1 MGPKADPSQKT
12 VASNRR
18 ALHDYEIL
26 ERFEAGIVLTGSEV
40 KSLRGGRGS
49 LSEAYG
55 RVQGSEVWLEGMH
68 IPPYE
73 QGEKRGYDPVR
84 RRKLLLH
91 RNEIERLIGKTQ
103 ERGLTLVP
111 LRVYFS
117 HGLAKLEVG
126 LGRGKRQFEKRQATL
141 EREHRRLLARLAP
154 PFGVRCVSTAF
165 KAAASPP
172 HSENV

>member
-1 MGPKADPSQKT
+1 VGLKADPSQKT

-26 ERFEAGIVLTGSEV
+26 DRFEAGIVLTGSEV

-55 RVQGSEVWLEGMH
+55 RVQGGEVWLEGMH

-73 QGEKRGYDPVR
+73 QGEKRGYDPIR

-117 HGLAKLEVG
+117 HGLAKVEVG
-126 LGRGKRQFEKRQATL
+126 LGRGKRQFEKRQTTL
-141 EREHRRLLARLAP
+141 EREHRREMDRAAR
-154 PFGVRCVSTAF
+154 RRR
-165 KAAASPP
+165 
-172 HSENV
+172 

>member
-1 MGPKADPSQKT
+1 MGLKADPSQKI
-12 VASNRR
+12 VVSNRR

-26 ERFEAGIVLTGSEV
+26 DRFEAGIVLTGSEV

-55 RVQGSEVWLEGMH
+55 RVQGGEVWLEGMH
-68 IPPYE
+68 VPPYE
-73 QGEKRGYDPVR
+73 QGEKRGYDPIR

-117 HGLAKLEVG
+117 HGLAKVEVG
-126 LGRGKRQFEKRQATL
+126 LGRGKRQFEKRQTTL
-141 EREHRRLLARLAP
+141 EREHRREMDRAAR
-154 PFGVRCVSTAF
+154 RRR
-165 KAAASPP
+165 
-172 HSENV
+172 

>member
-1 MGPKADPSQKT
+1 VGLKADPTQKT

-26 ERFEAGIVLTGSEV
+26 DRFEAGIVLTGSEV

-55 RVQGSEVWLEGMH
+55 RVQGGEVWLEGMH

-73 QGEKRGYDPVR
+73 PGEKRGYDPIR

-103 ERGLTLVP
+103 ERGLTLIP

-117 HGLAKLEVG
+117 HGLAKVEVG
-126 LGRGKRQFEKRQATL
+126 LGRGKRQFEKRQTAL
-141 EREHRRLLARLAP
+141 EREHRREMDRAAR
-154 PFGVRCVSTAF
+154 RRR
-165 KAAASPP
+165 
-172 HSENV
+172 

>member
-1 MGPKADPSQKT
+1 MGLKADPSHKT
-12 VASNRR
+12 VVSNRR

-40 KSLRGGRGS
+40 KTLRWGRGS

-55 RVQGSEVWLEGMH
+55 RVQGGEVWLEGMH

-73 QGEKRGYDPVR
+73 QGEKRGYDPIR

-91 RNEIERLIGKTQ
+91 RNEIGRLIGKTQ

-117 HGLAKLEVG
+117 HGLAKVEVG

-141 EREHRRLLARLAP
+141 EREHRREMDQAAR
-154 PFGVRCVSTAF
+154 RRR
-165 KAAASPP
+165 
-172 HSENV
+172 

>member
-1 MGPKADPSQKT
+1 VGLKADPSHKT
-12 VASNRR
+12 VVSNRR

-55 RVQGSEVWLEGMH
+55 RVQGGEVWLEGMH

-73 QGEKRGYDPVR
+73 QGEKRGYDPIR

-91 RNEIERLIGKTQ
+91 RNEIGRLIGKTQ

-117 HGLAKLEVG
+117 HGLAKVEVG

-141 EREHRRLLARLAP
+141 EREHRREMDQAAR
-154 PFGVRCVSTAF
+154 RRR
-165 KAAASPP
+165 
-172 HSENV
+172 

>member
-1 MGPKADPSQKT
+1 VGLKADPSHKT
-12 VASNRR
+12 VVSNRR

-55 RVQGSEVWLEGMH
+55 RVQGGEVWLEGMH

-73 QGEKRGYDPVR
+73 QGEKRGYDPIR

-111 LRVYFS
+111 LRVYIS
-117 HGLAKLEVG
+117 HGLAKVEVG

-141 EREHRRLLARLAP
+141 EREHRREMDQTAR
-154 PFGVRCVSTAF
+154 RRR
-165 KAAASPP
+165 
-172 HSENV
+172 